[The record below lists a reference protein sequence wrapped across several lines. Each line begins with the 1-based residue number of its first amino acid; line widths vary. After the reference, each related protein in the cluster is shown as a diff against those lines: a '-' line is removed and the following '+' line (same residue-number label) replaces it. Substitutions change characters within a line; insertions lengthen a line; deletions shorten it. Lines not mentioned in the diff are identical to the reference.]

1 MDARNKIVAGVFG
14 IVMGGFGIHK
24 FILGYTKE
32 GLIMLLGSLLG
43 GLITCGLSIV
53 AFSVI
58 GLAEG
63 ITYLSMSDED
73 FVRTYVQ
80 GRKGW
85 F

>member
-14 IVMGGFGIHK
+14 IVLGGFGIHK

-43 GLITCGLSIV
+43 GLVTCGLSTV

-63 ITYLSMSDED
+63 IIYLSASDED

-80 GRKGW
+80 GKRGW